1 MKCDKLL
8 IALCILA
15 GNKMIPFKA
24 NNRVIV
30 VKYILITLINS
41 KIILLLLLLLSR
53 FSRV

>member
-1 MKCDKLL
+1 MEKGKINWNVRNLL

-30 VKYILITLINS
+30 VEYILIILINP
-41 KIILLLLLLLSR
+41 KIMLGN
-53 FSRV
+53 